1 MFIKKV
7 NQVATKNGD
16 KGISK
21 DYSNIS
27 YKKNDIL
34 FETLG
39 SIDELNSFLGLSYHF
54 TKYEDII
61 LVQKELQKIS
71 AVIATNPESELYQ
84 KIELLYDKDVQWIED
99 RMQLVLD
106 NHPIEARFTL
116 PGSEKSLNGAYLDY
130 ARTLARKAERRLS
143 EFAEKHNRQDLNTIK
158 SYINRLSDFLYI
170 LSYSL

>member
-1 MFIKKV
+1 MYIKKV

-39 SIDELNSFLGLSYHF
+39 SIDELNSFLGLSYHY
-54 TKYEDII
+54 TKCEELIFI
-61 LVQKELQKIS
+61 QKELQKIS
-71 AVIATNPESELYQ
+71 AIIATNPESELYK
-84 KIELLYDKDVQWIED
+84 KIELLNTENITWVEEK
-99 RMQLVLD
+99 MQLALD

-130 ARTLARKAERRLS
+130 ARTLARKAERRLT
-143 EFAEKHNRQDLNTIK
+143 EFAEKHNRKDLNTIK
-158 SYINRLSDFLYI
+158 SYINRLSDYLYV
-170 LSYSL
+170 LSCNL